1 MRRIMGLDAS
11 TTTIGLSIL
20 KYDDGYLTLDHVEYY
35 KPPKDGNIFERLNE
49 VREFILKKIRELQP
63 TDIAVED
70 IIQYM
75 PKSTAATII
84 ALARLN
90 LTVCMTIYGEVGLP
104 PTLLDVNKIRRTIK
118 IGKLQPKKEEIPDVV
133 CAHLGISFPYVYK
146 KQGKNKG
153 KFANES
159 FDMADSIA
167 VALSYFKLFVE
178 GKE

>member
-1 MRRIMGLDAS
+1 MGLDAS
-11 TTTIGLSIL
+11 TTTIGLSVL
-20 KYDDGYLTLDHVEYY
+20 KYDDGYLSLDHVEYY
-35 KPPKDGNIFERLNE
+35 KPPKEGNIFERLNA
-49 VREFILKKIRELQP
+49 VREFIISKIDELQP
-63 TDIAVED
+63 TDIAIED

-90 LTVCMTIYGEVGLP
+90 LTVCMAIYNKTGSP
-104 PTLLDVNKIRRTIK
+104 PTLLDVNKIRRAIK
-118 IGKLQPKKEEIPDVV
+118 LEKLQPKKEQIPDVV

-153 KFANES
+153 KFAPES
-159 FDMADSIA
+159 YDMADSIA
-167 VALSYFKLFVE
+167 VALCYYKLFVE